1 VRTPRRFSVQAFW
14 GLSSWL
20 LPLVIVFLLTPRL
33 LHQLGTARFGVLMI
47 VLITPIIATQL
58 DFGLGSSAVR
68 RFAAGLSQGPL
79 DGSRLLF
86 SYSGVFCAIALLFGT
101 AVALGAEWLAATL
114 GFSELLGRDTAVELI
129 RWCAVWVA
137 VSLATGLPALV
148 ARAAQSYAWLTAVQT
163 ASTVVLWVGALLLVG
178 AGYPLRNIVILGIA
192 ISVASTAV
200 MAFVAHRA
208 VRWDSPLS
216 FQLSL
221 PMNDARFA
229 SGMFA
234 TQIASAIAFQADRIL
249 ISSYGS
255 PAIAGAYSLCVT
267 LANKPLAAVAAITS
281 FAYPHASG
289 LHATGAREQLSALLH
304 ALDRAVVVL
313 VVPILLPALWLAE
326 PFFEL
331 WLGAYGTPDLV
342 LAFKILLVAFA
353 MTTFAVPASHVLA
366 ASGRSGPAAAFSW
379 LTAIIVLVGIVA
391 LVPPYGLLGAVVAI
405 FAAMSTTFAFS
416 IVARRTLA
424 LGRPPR
430 WRFWAGVLVGVSV
443 QAGVLWMLATE
454 VVGWVSLILV
464 GTAGW
469 GAFFLVRA
477 TLKLLSPE
485 EVRVFNLLRQTASSS
500 YGPR

>member
-1 VRTPRRFSVQAFW
+1 
-14 GLSSWL
+14 LSSWL
-20 LPLVIVFLLTPRL
+20 LPLIIVFLLTPRL

-58 DFGLGSSAVR
+58 DLGLGSSAVR
-68 RFAAGLSQGPL
+68 RLAADLSHGSL
-79 DGSRLLF
+79 DGPRRLF
-86 SYSGVFCAIALLFGT
+86 SYLCVFCAIALLFGT
-101 AVALGAEWLAATL
+101 AVALGAEWLATTL
-114 GFSELLGRDTAVELI
+114 GFSELLGREPAVELI
-129 RWCAVWVA
+129 RWCAVWVT

-148 ARAAQSYAWLTAVQT
+148 ARAAQSFAWLTAVQT

-178 AGYPLRNIVILGIA
+178 AGHPLRDVVILGIA
-192 ISVASTAV
+192 ISLASTAV

-208 VRWDSPLS
+208 VRWEGPLS
-216 FQLSL
+216 FQLAI
-221 PMNDARFA
+221 PMHDARFA

-249 ISSYGS
+249 ISSFGS

-313 VVPILLPALWLAE
+313 VVPILLPALWLAQ

-331 WLGAYGTPDLV
+331 WLGAYGTPDLI
-342 LAFKILLVAFA
+342 LAFRILLVAFA

-379 LTAIIVLVGIVA
+379 LTATIVMVGIVA
-391 LVPPYGLLGAVVAI
+391 LVPSYGLLGAAIAI

-430 WRFWAGVLVGVSV
+430 WRFWSGVFVGVAV
-443 QAGVLWMLATE
+443 QAVVLRLLAPE
-454 VVGWVSLILV
+454 VAGWVSLILA

-469 GAFFLVRA
+469 GALFLVRA

-485 EVRVFNLLRQTASSS
+485 EVRVFNWLRDNVSSS
-500 YGPR
+500 HRPR